1 MLHRNYALLMLV
13 ALIIFSP
20 QASMSALA
28 EETVNE
34 SVYEN
39 IKEENKEPA
48 DNTSLENN
56 QEVEPIVQDDALSVS
71 AFDFI
76 KMFLALAFVLFL
88 VYFLL
93 KFVSKRN
100 RMFQQG
106 QSIVNLGGTSLGQSK
121 SIQIVKVGNRLFV
134 VGVGESISLLKEIDD
149 EKERKQLIEDFERK
163 QEQIVEPKDF
173 IQKVTTILNDNLKRN
188 RAKENESTFSTSF
201 KDQLE
206 KVKNDRTKQLDDV
219 KRKGLNKHE

>member
-1 MLHRNYALLMLV
+1 MLHRIYWLLMLV
-13 ALIIFSP
+13 ALIIFTP
-20 QASMSALA
+20 QASISALA
-28 EETVNE
+28 EEKVNE

-39 IKEENKEPA
+39 IKDENNGPT
-48 DNTSLENN
+48 DNTSIEKN
-56 QEVEPIVQDDALSVS
+56 QEEPVVQEDALSVS

-93 KFVSKRN
+93 KFVTKRN

-121 SIQIVKVGNRLFV
+121 SIQMVKVGNRLFV
-134 VGVGESISLLKEIDD
+134 LGVGESISLLKEIDD
-149 EKERKQLIEDFERK
+149 EQERNQLIEDFERK
-163 QEQIVEPKDF
+163 QEQIVEPKDL

-188 RAKENESTFSTSF
+188 RAKEKETTFSTSF

-206 KVKNDRTKQLDDV
+206 KVKNERTKQLEDV

>member
-1 MLHRNYALLMLV
+1 MLV

-28 EETVNE
+28 EEKVNE

-39 IKEENKEPA
+39 INDENNEPT
-48 DNTSLENN
+48 DNTSIENN
-56 QEVEPIVQDDALSVS
+56 QEEPVVQKDALSVS

-76 KMFLALAFVLFL
+76 KMLLALAFVLIL

-93 KFVSKRN
+93 KFVTKRN

-106 QSIVNLGGTSLGQSK
+106 QSIVNLGGTSLGQNK
-121 SIQIVKVGNRLFV
+121 SIQMVKVGNRLFV

-149 EKERKQLIEDFERK
+149 EQERNQLIEDFERK
-163 QEQIVEPKDF
+163 QEQIVEPKDL

-188 RAKENESTFSTSF
+188 RAKEKETTFSTSF

-206 KVKNDRTKQLDDV
+206 KVKKERTKQLEDV

>member
-1 MLHRNYALLMLV
+1 MLV
-13 ALIIFSP
+13 ALIMFSP
-20 QASMSALA
+20 QAAMSALA

-39 IKEENKEPA
+39 IKDENKEPT
-48 DNTSLENN
+48 DNTSIENN
-56 QEVEPIVQDDALSVS
+56 QEEEPIVQ
-71 AFDFI
+71 
-76 KMFLALAFVLFL
+76 

-93 KFVSKRN
+93 KFVTKRN

-121 SIQIVKVGNRLFV
+121 SIQMVKVGNRLFV

-149 EKERKQLIEDFERK
+149 EQERKQLIEDFERK
-163 QEQIVEPKDF
+163 QELIVEPKDF
-173 IQKVTTILNDNLKRN
+173 IQKATTILNDSLKRN
-188 RAKENESTFSTSF
+188 REKEKEITFSTF

-206 KVKNDRTKQLDDV
+206 KVKNERTKQLEDV